1 MTTRISDEGG
11 NVKTPAERPRVVD
24 APAGPPR
31 GVATMAIVRWVL
43 VLMTVL
49 VATGSILSYA
59 GVHFGGGKSA
69 SSGQIYYCPM
79 HPSVVQDHPGECP
92 ICSMTLV
99 LKPEGKGKP
108 SSTRKASATSAS
120 AAGGE
125 VAGGKY
131 YCPMHPNRTSDD
143 PNARCPDCGMK
154 LMARPTAT
162 EKPGMAAPTNGSVS
176 GLADVDL
183 TPERI
188 QLIGMRTATVKR
200 EAIGGDLRTVGV
212 VAANERGLAQINTRF
227 GGWIQKLL
235 VSQTGERVRRGQV
248 LATIYS
254 PDVLRAEQELLMAH
268 GWNSSEMGTQ
278 RGVPSPP
285 ATGSGGQVSPWP
297 TRHADDIHHDEFVGT
312 LDANARRR
320 LELLG
325 ISAQEIDEILR
336 TGKAIEA
343 IAIRSP
349 VEGYVVGKSAV
360 VGVAVQPGTVLFEVA
375 DLTQVWVTADIYE
388 QDISRVRVGQRARL
402 ELTSYPGEVHIG
414 KVQFI
419 YPVLDSGNRTL
430 RLRLEFKNKSD
441 RNGPRLRPGMYG
453 TVYLDLPS
461 STGLMVP
468 ADAVV
473 DTGETH
479 YLFVSKPGGHFE
491 PRKIKVGAHFK
502 DKVEIL
508 SGVGEGET
516 VVTTGN
522 FLVDSESRLRAAIE
536 GQTSSEGA
544 AASDSLSTCNTEFD
558 AQKYPDKVQAC
569 RACEIQHRGMG
580 TMEDDCKKTIPKPWR

>member
-1 MTTRISDEGG
+1 MNSPETFEE
-11 NVKTPAERPRVVD
+11 KTPAEG
-24 APAGPPR
+24 PAIAETPQGPPR

-43 VLMTVL
+43 VLITAL
-49 VATGSILSYA
+49 VATGSILSFA
-59 GVHFGGGKSA
+59 GVHFGSGTSA
-69 SSGQIYYCPM
+69 SSGQVYYCPM

-99 LKPEGKGKP
+99 LKSEGKASPSGTMKP
-108 SSTRKASATSAS
+108 ATAV
-120 AAGGE
+120 AAGMGSE
-125 VAGGKY
+125 TVGGKY
-131 YCPMHPNRTSDD
+131 YCPMHPTRTSDA

-154 LMARPTAT
+154 MVPQPAASAAG
-162 EKPGMAAPTNGSVS
+162 KAVMAAPTMGVP

-235 VSQTGERVRRGQV
+235 VSETGERVRRGQV

-254 PDVLRAEQELLMAH
+254 PEVFRAEQELLLAH
-268 GWNSSEMGTQ
+268 GWSSAAGDAK
-278 RGVPSPP
+278 PSHDHEDF
-285 ATGSGGQVSPWP
+285 AGG
-297 TRHADDIHHDEFVGT
+297 
-312 LDANARRR
+312 LDANARGR

-325 ISAQEIDEILR
+325 IAPQEIDEMLR
-336 TGKAIEA
+336 TGKATEA
-343 IAIRSP
+343 IPIRSP
-349 VEGYVVGKSAV
+349 VDGYVVGKNAV
-360 VGVAVQPGTVLFEVA
+360 AGVAVQSGSVLFEVA

-388 QDISRVRVGQRARL
+388 QDISRIRVGQRARL
-402 ELTSYPGEVHIG
+402 ELASYPGEMQTG
-414 KVQFI
+414 KVTFI
-419 YPVLDSGNRTL
+419 YPILDSGSRTL

-461 STGLMVP
+461 TAGLTVP
-468 ADAVV
+468 AEAVV

-479 YLFVSKPGGHFE
+479 YLFVSKEGGRFE
-491 PRKIKVGAHFK
+491 PRMVKVGAHLK

-508 SGVGEGET
+508 SGVAEGET

-522 FLVDSESRLRAAIE
+522 FLIDSESRLRSAIE

-544 AASDSLSTCNTEFD
+544 GAQSSACSTDFD
-558 AQKYPDKVQAC
+558 AQKFPDKVRAC

-580 TMEDDCKKTIPKPWR
+580 TMEDDCKNAIPKPWR

>member
-1 MTTRISDEGG
+1 MNAPETFED
-11 NVKTPAERPRVVD
+11 KTPAERPAIAE
-24 APAGPPR
+24 APQGPPR

-43 VLMTVL
+43 VLVTAL
-49 VATGSILSYA
+49 VATESILSFA
-59 GVHFGGGKSA
+59 GVHLGSGKGA
-69 SSGQIYYCPM
+69 SSGQVYYCPM

-99 LKPEGKGKP
+99 LKTEGKTNPTG
-108 SSTRKASATSAS
+108 A
-120 AAGGE
+120 
-125 VAGGKY
+125 
-131 YCPMHPNRTSDD
+131 
-143 PNARCPDCGMK
+143 MK
-154 LMARPTAT
+154 PTAGPAGMGS
-162 EKPGMAAPTNGSVS
+162 EMVPRPAASGAGKAAMAAPTPGVPS
-176 GLADVDL
+176 LADVDL

-235 VSQTGERVRRGQV
+235 VSETGERVRRGQV

-254 PDVLRAEQELLMAH
+254 PEVFRAEQELLLAH
-268 GWNSSEMGTQ
+268 GWNSSAASEAK
-278 RGVPSPP
+278 P
-285 ATGSGGQVSPWP
+285 AHDHEDFAGG
-297 TRHADDIHHDEFVGT
+297 
-312 LDANARRR
+312 LDANARGR

-325 ISAQEIDEILR
+325 IAPQEIDEMLR
-336 TGKAIEA
+336 TGKAAEA
-343 IAIRSP
+343 ISIRSP
-349 VEGYVVGKSAV
+349 VEGYVVAKNAV
-360 VGVAVQPGTVLFEVA
+360 AGVAFQSGSVLFEVA

-402 ELTSYPGEVHIG
+402 ELASYPGEMQTG
-414 KVQFI
+414 KVTFI
-419 YPVLDSGNRTL
+419 YPILDSGSRTL

-461 STGLMVP
+461 TTGLTVP
-468 ADAVV
+468 AEAVV

-479 YLFVSKPGGHFE
+479 YLFVSKEGGRFE
-491 PRKIKVGAHFK
+491 PRTVKVGAHLK

-508 SGVGEGET
+508 SGVAEGET

-522 FLVDSESRLRAAIE
+522 FLVDSESRLRSAIE
-536 GQTSSEGA
+536 GQTSSESA
-544 AASDSLSTCNTEFD
+544 AAQSSSCNTDFD
-558 AQKYPDKVQAC
+558 GQKYPDKVQAC
-569 RACEIQHRGMG
+569 RACEIQHHGMG
-580 TMEDDCKKTIPKPWR
+580 TMEDDCKNAIPKPWR

>member
-1 MTTRISDEGG
+1 MNAPETFED
-11 NVKTPAERPRVVD
+11 KTPAERP
-24 APAGPPR
+24 APVETPPGPPR

-43 VLMTVL
+43 VLLTAL
-49 VATGSILSYA
+49 VATGSILNFA
-59 GVHFGGGKSA
+59 GVHFGSGTSA
-69 SSGQIYYCPM
+69 SSGLVYYCPM

-99 LKPEGKGKP
+99 RKAEGK
-108 SSTRKASATSAS
+108 A
-120 AAGGE
+120 
-125 VAGGKY
+125 
-131 YCPMHPNRTSDD
+131 
-143 PNARCPDCGMK
+143 
-154 LMARPTAT
+154 TAT
-162 EKPGMAAPTNGSVS
+162 GATKPTTAVAANRGVP

-235 VSQTGERVRRGQV
+235 VSETGERVRRGQV

-254 PDVLRAEQELLMAH
+254 PEVFRAEQELLLAH
-268 GWNSSEMGTQ
+268 GWSSAAGDAK
-278 RGVPSPP
+278 PP
-285 ATGSGGQVSPWP
+285 HDHEDFASG
-297 TRHADDIHHDEFVGT
+297 

-325 ISAQEIDEILR
+325 IAPQEIDEMLR
-336 TGKAIEA
+336 TGKAAEA
-343 IAIRSP
+343 IPIRSP
-349 VEGYVVGKSAV
+349 VDGYVVGKNAV
-360 VGVAVQPGTVLFEVA
+360 AGVAVQSGSVLFEVA

-402 ELTSYPGEVHIG
+402 ELASYPGEMQTG
-414 KVQFI
+414 KVTFI
-419 YPVLDSGNRTL
+419 YPILDSGSRTL

-461 STGLMVP
+461 TTGLTVP
-468 ADAVV
+468 AEAVV

-479 YLFVSKPGGHFE
+479 YLFVSKEGGRFE
-491 PRKIKVGAHFK
+491 PRMVKVGAHLK

-508 SGVGEGET
+508 SGVAEGET

-522 FLVDSESRLRAAIE
+522 FLVDSESRLRSAIE

-544 AASDSLSTCNTEFD
+544 AAQSSSCNTNFD

-580 TMEDDCKKTIPKPWR
+580 TMEDDCKNAIPKPWR